1 MVWVPPTSHGRWGK
15 RFLHAS
21 ALHWWIERAA
31 LRCQHSAYTF
41 NVLHPLLPPFIS
53 PYPLF
58 RNGAAILDISRGG
71 GNLRFHV
78 HEAFSETL
86 HGAIEHSIGQENM
99 LQLKLSKKFID
110 KETKL
115 KTVLSGDVKV
125 PLSHTLSLAYILF
138 LFSLHA
144 TTQS

>member
-1 MVWVPPTSHGRWGK
+1 
-15 RFLHAS
+15 
-21 ALHWWIERAA
+21 
-31 LRCQHSAYTF
+31 
-41 NVLHPLLPPFIS
+41 
-53 PYPLF
+53 
-58 RNGAAILDISRGG
+58 
-71 GNLRFHV
+71 
-78 HEAFSETL
+78 
-86 HGAIEHSIGQENM
+86 M